1 MLAKDLPSVRRRI
14 LLQYVSF
21 LSRLGKSVS
30 KEVRMMK
37 SIAASDIQ
45 STTGKNC
52 ISMKNEFNLDPLTMP
67 VSSFAKVYTM
77 YQKREQD
84 TWRLPLLSSLLRER
98 HAMSVTGEDTETISG
113 VNESLCYS

>member
-1 MLAKDLPSVRRRI
+1 MLAKDFPSVRRGI

-21 LSRLGKSVS
+21 LTRLGKSLS

-52 ISMKNEFNLDPLTMP
+52 LSMKNEFNLDQLTKH
-67 VSSFAKVYTM
+67 VSSFAKEYTM
-77 YQKREQD
+77 YDTPEQD
-84 TWRLPLLSSLLRER
+84 TWRLPLLTSLLREK
-98 HAMSVTGEDTETISG
+98 HELSVTGEDTKTISD
-113 VNESLCYS
+113 VIDSL

>member
-1 MLAKDLPSVRRRI
+1 MLAKDASNVRRRI

-52 ISMKNEFNLDPLTMP
+52 SSMKNGFNLDPLTMH
-67 VSSFAKVYTM
+67 VSSFPKEYTM
-77 YQKREQD
+77 YDTPEQD

-98 HAMSVTGEDTETISG
+98 YELSVTGEDTKTISD
-113 VNESLCYS
+113 VIESLCYS